1 MNLKSYKIL
10 PNNEIVDKD
19 KVTRAFL
26 NIGILDIHSAC
37 EYVSK
42 LPYGRTSE
50 ISNYMLVLT
59 ERRGT
64 CSTKH
69 ALIAAL
75 AWALKIDVQLTLG
88 IYLMKESNTPGIGKI
103 LANSGFD
110 FLPEAHCYLEYLDKR
125 IDLTGLIGNHN
136 QIDEFLYEEKIELF
150 QIGDYKKTVHQN
162 FIKQWMPENRLEEIW
177 ALREAYIESISK

>member
-1 MNLKSYKIL
+1 MKSYEIL
-10 PNNEIVDKD
+10 PNSEIVDKD
-19 KVTRAFL
+19 KVTQAFK

-50 ISNYMLVLT
+50 KSNYMLVLT

-69 ALIAAL
+69 ALITAL
-75 AWALKIDVQLTLG
+75 AWALKINVQLTLG

-103 LANSGFD
+103 LVNSGFG
-110 FLPEAHCYLEYLDKR
+110 FLPEAHCYLKYLDER
-125 IDLTGLIGNHN
+125 IDLTGLTGNPN
-136 QIDEFLYEEKIELF
+136 QIDEFLHEEKIELF

-162 FIKQWMPENRLEEIW
+162 FIKQWMPKNKFEEIW

>member
-1 MNLKSYKIL
+1 LKSYEIL
-10 PNNEIVDKD
+10 PNSEIVDKD
-19 KVTRAFL
+19 KVTQAFK

-50 ISNYMLVLT
+50 KSNYMLVLT

-69 ALIAAL
+69 ALITAL
-75 AWALKIDVQLTLG
+75 AWALKINVQLTLG

-103 LANSGFD
+103 LVNSGFG
-110 FLPEAHCYLEYLDKR
+110 FLPEAHCYLKYLDER
-125 IDLTGLIGNHN
+125 IDLTGLTGNPN
-136 QIDEFLYEEKIELF
+136 QIDEFLHEEKIELF

-162 FIKQWMPENRLEEIW
+162 FIKQWMPKNKFEEIW

>member
-1 MNLKSYKIL
+1 LKSYEIL

-19 KVTRAFL
+19 KVTQAFL
-26 NIGILDIHSAC
+26 NIGIFDIHSAC
-37 EYVSK
+37 EYVLK

-50 ISNYMLVLT
+50 KTNYMLVLA

-69 ALIAAL
+69 AIIAAL
-75 AWALKIDVQLTLG
+75 AWQLKINVQLFLG
-88 IYLMKESNTPGIGKI
+88 IYLMKESNSPGISKI

-110 FLPEAHCYLEYLDKR
+110 FLPEAHCYLKYLNKR
-125 IDLTGLIGNHN
+125 IDLTGISDNYA
-136 QIDEFLYEEKIELF
+136 QIDEFLHEEQIELY
-150 QIGDYKKTVHQN
+150 QIGDYKKTLHQN
-162 FIKQWMPENRLEEIW
+162 FIKQWMPENRFEEIW

>member
-1 MNLKSYKIL
+1 LRCCEIL
-10 PNNEIVDKD
+10 PNKEIVDKD
-19 KVTRAFL
+19 KVTQAFL
-26 NIGILDIHSAC
+26 NIGIPDIHRAC

-50 ISNYMLVLT
+50 KSNYMLVLA

-75 AWALKIDVQLTLG
+75 AWALKINVELTLG

-103 LANSGFD
+103 LAHSGFD
-110 FLPEAHCYLEYLDKR
+110 FLPEAHCYLKYLDKR
-125 IDLTGLIGNHN
+125 IDLTGLTGNHI
-136 QIDEFLYEEKIELF
+136 QIDEFLREEKIELF
-150 QIGDYKKTVHQN
+150 QIGDYKKTLHQN
-162 FIKQWMPENRLEEIW
+162 FIKQWMPENRFEEIW
-177 ALREAYIESISK
+177 ALREAYTESISK